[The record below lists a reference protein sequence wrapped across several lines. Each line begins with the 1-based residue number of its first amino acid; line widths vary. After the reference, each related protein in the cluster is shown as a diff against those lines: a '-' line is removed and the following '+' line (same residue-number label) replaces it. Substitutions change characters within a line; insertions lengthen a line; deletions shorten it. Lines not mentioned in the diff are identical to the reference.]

1 LYVILLNSQEEIVD
15 IKIDLDSI
23 KKKLQPVV
31 EQAGIEHVQK
41 LVNKLFTG
49 EEKRQLTIKLVSG
62 KVAVTGPQELLDRL
76 KSVLK

>member
-1 LYVILLNSQEEIVD
+1 LNGQEKIVS

-31 EQAGIEHVQK
+31 ERAGIEHVQN
-41 LVNKLFTG
+41 LANRLFTG

-62 KVAVTGPQELLDRL
+62 KIQMTGPQELLDRL
-76 KSVLK
+76 QGELKKM